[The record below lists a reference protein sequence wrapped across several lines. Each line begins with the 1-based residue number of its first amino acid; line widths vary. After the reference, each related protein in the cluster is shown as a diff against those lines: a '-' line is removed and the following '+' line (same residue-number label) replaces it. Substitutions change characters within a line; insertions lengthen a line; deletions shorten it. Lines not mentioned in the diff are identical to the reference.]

1 VVEESEDEETAGGGW
16 VCGGEGGEALEADLG
31 FCGGRLAG
39 EDGGEGGGDEG
50 VVWERGEGSGHGFG
64 GGAGDAAVGE
74 GEGLLRGDAFAASVA
89 FEDTGVVEGTEEA
102 VFEFAVLLEVEGA
115 AVGGFLLRDGDGGAA
130 EGEVECAGEGEDP
143 VPDCLGFE
151 TFGVHAPEEGVVRV
165 SGESVVAIGG
175 GGAAEI
181 GSGEDD
187 RAEERLEF
195 PAGLLER
202 DG

>member
-1 VVEESEDEETAGGGW
+1 MVEESEDEETASGGGIG
-16 VCGGEGGEALEADLG
+16 GGEVGEAFEADLG
-31 FCGGRLAG
+31 FFGGRLAG

-50 VVWERGEGSGHGFG
+50 VVGERGEGGGHGFG

-74 GEGLLRGDAFAASVA
+74 GEGLLGGDAFAAAVA
-89 FEDTGVVEGTEEA
+89 FEDTGVVESAEEA

-130 EGEVECAGEGEDP
+130 EGEVEGAGEGEDP